1 MNHDTM
7 WPGQIR
13 RDGHGNLWICTDRP
27 KGLPRWDRVTGYTG
41 PGADQFRLS
50 EDDAAALLWDIE
62 DEPTRPALPRWQV
75 RIDSLG
81 TVWQKRLD
89 GTWANPLN
97 PAVLDDVEVLN
108 FQVLCTPGDGQ

>member
-41 PGADQFRLS
+41 PGSDQFLLS
-50 EDDAAALLWDIE
+50 EDDDAALLWDIE
-62 DEPTRPALPRWQV
+62 DEPIRPPLPTKQV
-75 RIDSLG
+75 RIDG
-81 TVWQKRLD
+81 IGNVWQKRAD
-89 GTWANPLN
+89 GSWGNAMTLTRLTDD
-97 PAVLDDVEVLN
+97 AVCEL
-108 FQVLCTPGDGQ
+108 QVIWTPEDQ

>member
-41 PGADQFRLS
+41 PGA
-50 EDDAAALLWDIE
+50 EALLF
-62 DEPTRPALPRWQV
+62 TSFVTQ
-75 RIDSLG
+75 
-81 TVWQKRLD
+81 
-89 GTWANPLN
+89 
-97 PAVLDDVEVLN
+97 
-108 FQVLCTPGDGQ
+108 